1 MTVYVALLRGVNVGG
16 RTLEMKELVKLFE
29 SEKLRE
35 VRTYIQSG
43 NVIFSTSERDV
54 RNLKVRLQERIAE
67 RFRLDVSVILRSRE
81 ELRQV
86 IENNPLLSSG
96 SREVE
101 RLHVTFL
108 GDQPNGDPPPVS
120 PKSGHDEFRMAGK
133 EVYLYCPGGYGK
145 TVYSNSYFEKH
156 LGVGATTRNWRTVE
170 KLYEITGGRG
180 QGAATP
186 RRQSRPKRR
195 SVSSRAP

>member
-16 RTLEMKELVKLFE
+16 RTLEMRELAKLFE
-29 SEKLRE
+29 SENLRD

-43 NVIFSTSERDV
+43 NVVFATPERDV
-54 RNLKVRLQERIAE
+54 RNLKARLQERIAE
-67 RFRLDVSVILRSRE
+67 RFGLDLTVILRSSQ
-81 ELRQV
+81 ELRRI
-86 IENNPLLSSG
+86 IENNPLLNTG

-108 GDQPNGDPPPVS
+108 EDLPKGGQPPAS
-120 PKSGHDEFRMAGK
+120 AKCSDEFRMAGK

-156 LGVGATTRNWRTVE
+156 LGVKATTRNWRTVE
-170 KLYEITGGRG
+170 KLFEITGGFYE
-180 QGAATP
+180 
-186 RRQSRPKRR
+186 SE
-195 SVSSRAP
+195 VSG